1 MSAKVAQNP
10 RLRAVMSVEQRVKLR
25 AAQKAY
31 VANDP
36 RWAAH
41 RQKLADAQIK
51 NRRKLTPDEIETIL
65 AMRKEGW
72 ALSYVAEELG
82 ISRDTLRREL
92 RAAGISTAPV
102 PLSAAQRAKLT
113 AAQIAHRAAHPPKAA
128 GVGHRRMT
136 LFANEIEAVVAMRKQ
151 GRIFSYIAE
160 EIGICEGVLRRELRA
175 NGISTAR
182 LSKKRH
188 IARGKGAWRC
198 FDDPSPAALQL
209 P

>member
-36 RWAAH
+36 RWASH

-72 ALSYVAEELG
+72 ALSYFR
-82 ISRDTLRREL
+82 SR
-92 RAAGISTAPV
+92 
-102 PLSAAQRAKLT
+102 
-113 AAQIAHRAAHPPKAA
+113 
-128 GVGHRRMT
+128 
-136 LFANEIEAVVAMRKQ
+136 
-151 GRIFSYIAE
+151 
-160 EIGICEGVLRRELRA
+160 
-175 NGISTAR
+175 
-182 LSKKRH
+182 
-188 IARGKGAWRC
+188 
-198 FDDPSPAALQL
+198 
-209 P
+209 

>member
-31 VANDP
+31 VANGP

-41 RQKLADAQIK
+41 QQKLADAQIK
-51 NRRKLTPDEIETIL
+51 NRRKLAPAEIETTL
-65 AMRKEGW
+65 TMRKKGW
-72 ALSYVAEELG
+72 ALSCVAKELG
-82 ISRDTLRREL
+82 ISRDTLGREL
-92 RAAGISTAPV
+92 RANGISTADNRP
-102 PLSAAQRAKLT
+102 
-113 AAQIAHRAAHPPKAA
+113 
-128 GVGHRRMT
+128 RRMT
-136 LFANEIEAVVAMRKQ
+136 LFANEIEAVVAMRQQ
-151 GRIFSYIAE
+151 GRTFSYIAE
-160 EIGICEGVLRRELRA
+160 EIGISEQVLRRELQA

-188 IARGKGAWRC
+188 ITRGKGAWRC

>member
-1 MSAKVAQNP
+1 MSAKVAKNP
-10 RLRAVMSVEQRVKLR
+10 RLRAEMSVEQRVKLR

-51 NRRKLTPDEIETIL
+51 NRRKLTPAEIETTL
-65 AMRKEGW
+65 TMRKKGW
-72 ALSYVAEELG
+72 ALSYVAKELG

-92 RAAGISTAPV
+92 RANGISTAGTRP
-102 PLSAAQRAKLT
+102 
-113 AAQIAHRAAHPPKAA
+113 H
-128 GVGHRRMT
+128 RMT
-136 LFANEIEAVVAMRKQ
+136 LFANEIEAVVAMRKK
-151 GRIFSYIAE
+151 GRTFSYIAE
-160 EIGICEGVLRRELRA
+160 EIGICEHVLRRELRA
-175 NGISTAR
+175 NGISTAP

-188 IARGKGAWRC
+188 ITRGKGAWRC
-198 FDDPSPAALQL
+198 FDDPSPAPLQF